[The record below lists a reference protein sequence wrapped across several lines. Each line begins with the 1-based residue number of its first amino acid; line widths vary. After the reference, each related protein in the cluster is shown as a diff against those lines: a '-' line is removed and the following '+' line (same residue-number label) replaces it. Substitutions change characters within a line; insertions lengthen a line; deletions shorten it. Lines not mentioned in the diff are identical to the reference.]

1 MVRVMVLNAT
11 FNNIWVVSWRS
22 VLLVEETGENHW
34 PAANH
39 WQTLSHNV
47 VSRTPFLSGLELA
60 TLDVIG
66 THWIGSFKSN
76 YHMITSTTAMNMFRL
91 IDWLNWFLVS
101 NATFSNISAISWW
114 PVLVVEEA
122 WVPGENHRPW
132 VSN

>member
-1 MVRVMVLNAT
+1 MVRVIVLNAT

-39 WQTLSHNV
+39 SQTLSHNV

-76 YHMITSTTAMNMFRL
+76 YHMITSTTAMNMFWL
-91 IDWLNWFLVS
+91 IDWFNWFLVF